1 MTVLGVVTIGQSPR
15 SDMFPELLQWLPST
29 VEVRERGA
37 LDGLSTA
44 EIAALAPTPGDET
57 LTTRLRDGSSVVI
70 GRAGIL
76 QRLQAAIDLLEAGGA
91 DAVLL
96 VCTGEFP
103 AFRHSRPLLLAGPL
117 MTAGL
122 SAIAGDSLVGVVCP
136 LAEQEQQSYE
146 KFAGLDQKIKVAW
159 ATPYQP
165 GLTELENAAQKLA
178 ADGVQLLVLDCMG
191 YTQAHREAAAVAS
204 GLPVVLSRSVVARLT
219 AELC

>member
-1 MTVLGVVTIGQSPR
+1 
-15 SDMFPELLQWLPST
+15 MFPELTKWLPP

-37 LDGLSTA
+37 LDDLSGA
-44 EIAALAPTPGDET
+44 QIAALAPLPGDET

-76 QRLQAAIDLLEAGGA
+76 PRMQEQIDILEASGA
-91 DAVLL
+91 DAVLI

-117 MTAGL
+117 LTAGL
-122 SAIAGDSLVGVVCP
+122 SAIAGDSLIGVICP

-146 KFAGLDQKIKVAW
+146 KFDHLEQKVKVAW

-165 GLTELENAAQKLA
+165 GTAAIEEAARSLA
-178 ADGVQLLVLDCMG
+178 NEGAEILVLDCMG
-191 YTQAHREAAAVAS
+191 YTQAHREAAAAAANR
-204 GLPVVLSRSVVARLT
+204 PVVLSRSVVARLT
-219 AELC
+219 AEIC

>member
-1 MTVLGVVTIGQSPR
+1 MSILGIVTIGQSPR
-15 SDMFPELLQWLPST
+15 SDMVPELIDWLPS

-37 LDGLSTA
+37 LDDLSPA
-44 EIAALAPTPGDET
+44 QIEALAPAPGDET

-76 QRLQAAIDLLEAGGA
+76 PRLQAQIDILEAGGA
-91 DAVLL
+91 DAVLI

-103 AFRHSRPLLLAGPL
+103 GFRHSRPLLLAGPL

-122 SAIAGDSLVGVVCP
+122 SAIAGDSVIGVICP

-146 KFAGLDQKIKVAW
+146 KFAHLEQKVKVAW

-165 GLTELENAAQKLA
+165 RVAAIEEAARSLA
-178 ADGVQLLVLDCMG
+178 ADGAEILVLDCMG
-191 YTQAHREAAAVAS
+191 YTQAHREAAVAAANR
-204 GLPVVLSRSVVARLT
+204 PVVLSRSVVARLT

>member
-15 SDMFPELLQWLPST
+15 SDMVPEMINWLPS

-37 LDGLSTA
+37 LDDLSA
-44 EIAALAPTPGDET
+44 AQIQALAPAPGDET
-57 LTTRLRDGSSVVI
+57 LTTRLSDGSSVVI

-76 QRLQAAIDLLEAGGA
+76 PGLQAQIDILEAGGA
-91 DAVLL
+91 DAVLI
-96 VCTGEFP
+96 VCTGDFP

-117 MTAGL
+117 LTAGL
-122 SAIAGDSLVGVVCP
+122 SAIAGDAVIGVICP

-146 KFAGLDQKIKVAW
+146 KFAHLEQKVKVAW

-165 GLTELENAAQKLA
+165 GVAAIEDAARGLA
-178 ADGVQLLVLDCMG
+178 GDGAEILVLDCMG
-191 YTQAHREAAAVAS
+191 YTQAHREAAAAAANR
-204 GLPVVLSRSVVARLT
+204 PVVLSRSVVARLT

>member
-1 MTVLGVVTIGQSPR
+1 MSILGVVTIGQSPR
-15 SDMFPELLQWLPST
+15 SDMVPELINWLPS

-37 LDGLSTA
+37 LDDLSPA
-44 EIAALAPTPGDET
+44 QIEALAPTPGDET

-76 QRLQAAIDLLEAGGA
+76 PRLQAQIDILEAGGA
-91 DAVLL
+91 DAVLI

-103 AFRHSRPLLLAGPL
+103 GFRHSRPLLLAGPL

-122 SAIAGDSLVGVVCP
+122 SAIAGDSVIGVICP

-146 KFAGLDQKIKVAW
+146 KFAHLEQKVKVAW

-165 GLTELENAAQKLA
+165 GVAAIEEAARSLA
-178 ADGVQLLVLDCMG
+178 ADGAEILVLDCMG
-191 YTQAHREAAAVAS
+191 YTQAHREAAVAAANR
-204 GLPVVLSRSVVARLT
+204 PVVLSRSVVARLT

>member
-1 MTVLGVVTIGQSPR
+1 MTVLGVVTIGQAPR
-15 SDMFPELLQWLPST
+15 TDMVPELIDWLPE

-37 LDGLSTA
+37 LDGLTAA
-44 EIAALAPTPGDET
+44 EIEALAPVPGDET
-57 LTTRLRDGSSVVI
+57 LTTRMRDGSSVVI

-76 QRLQAAIDLLEAGGA
+76 PRLQDQIDVLEAGGA
-91 DAVLL
+91 DVVLI

-117 MTAGL
+117 LTAGL
-122 SAIAGDSLVGVVCP
+122 SAIAGDSVLGVICP

-146 KFAGLDQKIKVAW
+146 KFSHLEQKVKVAW

-165 GLTELENAAQKLA
+165 GMTAVEEAARSLA
-178 ADGVQLLVLDCMG
+178 DDGAEILVLDCMG
-191 YTQAHREAAAVAS
+191 YTQAHREAAAAAA
-204 GLPVVLSRSVVARLT
+204 GRPVVLSRSVVARLT

>member
-1 MTVLGVVTIGQSPR
+1 MSVLGVVTIGQSPR
-15 SDMFPELLQWLPST
+15 SDMVPEMIQWLPPS

-37 LDGLSTA
+37 LDDLSTA
-44 EIAALAPTPGDET
+44 EIAALAPEAGDET

-76 QRLQAAIDLLEAGGA
+76 PRLQAAIDVLEDGGA
-91 DAVLL
+91 DVVLI

-103 AFRHSRPLLLAGPL
+103 AFRHRRPLLLAGPL
-117 MTAGL
+117 LTAGL
-122 SAIAGDSLVGVVCP
+122 SALAGDSLVGVICP

-146 KFAGLDQKIKVAW
+146 KFEHLEQKIKVAW

-165 GLTELENAAQKLA
+165 GTTELTAAARQLA
-178 ADGVQLLVLDCMG
+178 DEGAQLLVLDCMG
-191 YTQAHREAAAVAS
+191 YTQEHREAAAAAS

-219 AELC
+219 AELT